1 MAENN
6 KPRRGSLRMLDAEKA
21 SRARN
26 QDIAE
31 RQLAAEEIARGERAS
46 ATRYRAP
53 QNPTRVTV
61 PSWTHSDEEVGDP
74 SAVAKWQA
82 IVGPLGAQS
91 DQYRS
96 RNRAYAR
103 ADRNAMDADVRRMT
117 GADEERAYKKGGKVK
132 AAAPVKKMQ
141 AGGMVKSN
149 ASKRA
154 DGCAMKGKTKGRMV

>member
-31 RQLAAEEIARGERAS
+31 RQFAAEETARGERAS
-46 ATRYRAP
+46 AARYRAP

-61 PSWTHSDEEVGDP
+61 PSYIHSDEEVGDP
-74 SAVAKWQA
+74 SAIARYQA
-82 IVGPLGAQS
+82 LVGPLGAMYGQHP
-91 DQYRS
+91 S

-117 GADEERAYKKGGKVK
+117 GADEEKAYKKGGV
-132 AAAPVKKMQ
+132 VQ
-141 AGGMVKSN
+141 
-149 ASKRA
+149 ASKSRG
-154 DGCAMKGKTKGRMV
+154 DGIAKRGKTKGRMV